1 MSELK
6 NHKSTASKSVDLEL
20 LNAAAGPQKI
30 SLGHNYVK
38 RRDLIKSAVV
48 AAVAGTAL
56 LSTAGRGLA
65 QSKPG
70 VTIYDVAS
78 GANFQQ
84 FFRKILPIAEREL
97 GFEIRYVPG
106 SPAEVEQRLRAGQA
120 NQDMVICNEFVV
132 ANFIRA
138 GIGLVNLDSFKAA
151 IPNMAMVEAVE
162 RDSIVGV
169 PSGGRGVPF
178 WRHQQGI
185 IYDSAKIPNPPKN
198 WQEFVARR
206 AEWHGKIGVV
216 RPDAGPPPGRYM
228 IYDFLRG
235 NGVNESM
242 PLAALLES
250 PEFKAAI
257 AKFREFS
264 EAFYKPPFSAPPQ
277 MFQQY
282 AAGNVWIGQLP
293 IDFALWSRDQDLL
306 PRTVKATFF
315 PTPTVN
321 GAAWM
326 TVPANTPEDRQKSVF
341 ALINWLLSPAI
352 QSRMLSEMH
361 QYPAI
366 TAWDKMPASAFADI
380 PKWEDI
386 ASIRKPLANNE
397 LFNWITEN
405 GAGLLAK

>member
-1 MSELK
+1 MK
-6 NHKSTASKSVDLEL
+6 DSKINLSAQRLALNPSRRSVMKLAML
-20 LNAAAGPQKI
+20 AAMTGAG
-30 SLGHNYVK
+30 SLAAT
-38 RRDLIKSAVV
+38 RRA
-48 AAVAGTAL
+48 
-56 LSTAGRGLA
+56 RA
-65 QSKPG
+65 QTKPG

-84 FFRKILPIAEREL
+84 FFRKILPNAEREL

-106 SPAEVEQRLRAGQA
+106 SPAEVEQRLRAGQS
-120 NQDMVICNEFVV
+120 NQDMIICNEFVV

-138 GIGLVNLDSFKAA
+138 GIGLVNLDLFKSA

-185 IYDSAKIPNPPKN
+185 IYDSAKIPNPPKT
-198 WQEFVARR
+198 WSEFFARR
-206 AEWHGKIGVV
+206 AEWQGKIGIV

-235 NGVNESM
+235 TGVDENL
-242 PLAALLES
+242 PLAALLET
-250 PEFKAAI
+250 PAFKTAI
-257 AKFREFS
+257 ENLKTFS

-277 MFQQY
+277 MFQQF

-326 TVPANTPEDRQKSVF
+326 TIPANTPEDRQKSVF
-341 ALINWLLSPAI
+341 ALIDWLLSPAV
-352 QSRMLSEMH
+352 QGRMLSEMH

-366 TAWDKMPASAFADI
+366 SAWDKMPASAFDDI

-386 ASIRKPLANNE
+386 AHIRRPLANND
-397 LFNWITEN
+397 LFNWITVN